1 MRTVT
6 HRNGTAGDVVSEC
19 GISFRVRVC
28 ASPDHGVET
37 HEEEWAKSDV
47 LFPDGWAVRIGLA
60 PEEQARAIAN
70 SDDEEAYQALIDSIS
85 AFDDADGD
93 DDPETVG
100 TSGTDGMIP
109 ADVLD
114 LVDDAT
120 LCAIR
125 IASAKGEFGE
135 AGKTA
140 IREAFAIRHDDLDAE
155 LDVDGD
161 RVSRTTLMLFHV
173 TAEHARTLEGEAA

>member
-6 HRNGTAGDVVSEC
+6 HRNGTAGEVVSEC

-37 HEEEWAKSDV
+37 HEEAWAKSDV
-47 LFPDGWAVRIGLA
+47 LFPDGWAVRIGSA
-60 PEEQARAIAN
+60 PEEQA
-70 SDDEEAYQALIDSIS
+70 Q
-85 AFDDADGD
+85 
-93 DDPETVG
+93 TVD
-100 TSGTDGMIP
+100 TPGTDGMIP
-109 ADVLD
+109 ADVLA

-140 IREAFAIRHDDLDAE
+140 IREAFAIRHDDLDAD

-173 TAEHARTLEGEAA
+173 TAEHARTLEGEAR

>member
-1 MRTVT
+1 MRTVC
-6 HRNGTAGDVVSEC
+6 HFNGTVGEVIAEQERA
-19 GISFRVRVC
+19 FMVRVC

-37 HEEEWAKSDV
+37 REERWPKMDV
-47 LFPDGWAVRIGLA
+47 LKPDGWARITPGGMVISEYH
-60 PEEQARAIAN
+60 PERQAAETMLN
-70 SDDEEAYQALIDSIS
+70 EVVSEESLTTQ
-85 AFDDADGD
+85 DAA
-93 DDPETVG
+93 DPETVD

-161 RVSRTTLMLFHV
+161 RVSRTTRMLFHV
-173 TAEHARTLEGEAA
+173 TAEHARTLDGEAR